1 MVLKRYLP
9 KTLFARA
16 LLILLTPIVLLQGL
30 VVATVINRHYE
41 AVTRQMAE
49 SVASELNYAVSL
61 VERAATIEDARAA
74 IDALSA
80 PIGIAM
86 TLEPGLIAPPDTLRR
101 IYDVT
106 GGAVEEALKAGVR
119 RPMALDLVTL
129 DKQAEARIQTD
140 KGALIAVVDR
150 RRLSA
155 SNPHQIFVLMGLSSV
170 LLVAVATI
178 FLRNQVRPI
187 RDLAAAAEAFG
198 KGRTVRFTPAGAE
211 EVRRAAAAFL
221 EMRGRIERQIESR
234 TRMLSGVSHDMRTP
248 LTRMKLALA
257 MMDDMPETAE
267 LNHDVGEMER
277 MLEAFL
283 AFARDEATEA
293 AADADP
299 VALAEAVAAGARRQ
313 GATVAV
319 RAQSPTPEPQNGS
332 QAGPQTGPPTVPLR
346 AGAVSRALQNLVA
359 NAAEHG
365 EAVEIA
371 VRLAPRHIEFDV
383 EDDGPGIPPDQRE
396 TALKPFTRLDAARNQ
411 DRGGGVGLGLS
422 IAAEIARAHGGALTL
437 GHSERLGGLRAR
449 LRLPR

>member
-30 VVATVINRHYE
+30 FVATIINRHYE
-41 AVTRQMAE
+41 AVTRQMAGA
-49 SVASELNYAVSL
+49 VANELNYAVSL
-61 VERAATIEDARAA
+61 IERAQDIDTARAEIA
-74 IDALSA
+74 VLSN
-80 PIGIAM
+80 PIGIEM
-86 TLEPGLIAPPDTLRR
+86 WLQPGLIAPPDTLRR
-101 IYDVT
+101 FYDVT
-106 GGAVEEALKAGVR
+106 GGAVEETLKSGVR
-119 RPMALDLVTL
+119 RPMALDLVSL

-140 KGALIAVVDR
+140 KGALIAIVDR

-155 SNPHQIFVLMGLSSV
+155 SNPHQIFVLIGLSSL

-187 RDLAAAAEAFG
+187 RELAAAAEAFG
-198 KGRTVRFTPAGAE
+198 KGRTVRFTPGGAE

-257 MMDDMPETAE
+257 MMEDMPETAE
-267 LNHDVGEMER
+267 LNHDVAEMER

-283 AFARDEATEA
+283 AFARDEATETPA
-293 AADADP
+293 EADP
-299 VALAEAVAAGARRQ
+299 VALAQSVAAGARRQ
-313 GATVAV
+313 GASVAV
-319 RAQSPTPEPQNGS
+319 RADVPD
-332 QAGPQTGPPTVPLR
+332 QAPPVALR
-346 AGAVSRALQNLVA
+346 PGAVSRALQNLVA

-365 EAVEIA
+365 DEVEIA

-422 IAAEIARAHGGALTL
+422 IAAEVARAHGGALIL
-437 GHSERLGGLRAR
+437 GQSERLGGLRAR